1 MVPRLPLL
9 RFMSLVKITCRRND
23 LHHSL
28 EGEKAEWELPKMSS
42 KRI

>member
-1 MVPRLPLL
+1 MPRLPLL
-9 RFMSLVKITCRRND
+9 RFMSLVKIRVCPDD

-28 EGEKAEWELPKMSS
+28 EGENTEWELPRMSS